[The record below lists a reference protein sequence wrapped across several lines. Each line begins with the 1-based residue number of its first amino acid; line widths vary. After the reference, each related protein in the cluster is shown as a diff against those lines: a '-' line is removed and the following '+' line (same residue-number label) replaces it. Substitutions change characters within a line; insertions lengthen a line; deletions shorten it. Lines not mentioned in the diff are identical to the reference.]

1 MTKNKIDVGVCK
13 TIDVAH
19 TKPSKFNV
27 REEPE
32 DKDSDSFI
40 ELCDSI
46 RANGLIEPIIVRSD
60 GNSGFEAIAGS
71 RRLQAM
77 KHLGISEAPAVVR
90 RDMDDNDVRIAS
102 LVENIHRRN
111 LSEED
116 RNQAIFNVYKAEDFT
131 NIQQVVTWLG
141 YARHHSEELD
151 QQNKRFGNSIAK
163 SSTKGRGEKPPDK
176 FMDLAYRIGYAFGT
190 QENYLRDLDEFKSVH
205 VRKAVKRSGI
215 KKDKKDLL
223 KHPSLAA
230 FPKIQ
235 EVLAMQIR
243 NLSYRK
249 AKNQINQVIHDLS
262 TGAIRVDKYG
272 NIIEDKTK
280 QETIESE
287 DEVKTETSAPVIDR
301 EEIIEHAEKMFE
313 LISGKKHSGIEADA
327 QEIAKSKDATDNM
340 KTLAK
345 LMIGPRELGALQT
358 YVNPLSTLLTKFV
371 KILYEAAEDQDK
383 KDDLLTP

>member
-32 DKDSDSFI
+32 DKESDSFI

-77 KHLGISEAPAVVR
+77 KHLGIKEAPAVVR

-102 LVENIHRRN
+102 LVENIHRKG
-111 LSEED
+111 LSKEEKA
-116 RNQAIFNVYKAEDFT
+116 QAISKVYK
-131 NIQQVVTWLG
+131 
-141 YARHHSEELD
+141 SEGI
-151 QQNKRFGNSIAK
+151 K
-163 SSTKGRGEKPPDK
+163 
-176 FMDLAYRIGYAFGT
+176 DLAKITSWLSYIHNHHDEIYNADFIIEGAPKEFLPLMHRIGYAPMS
-190 QENYLRDLDEFKSVH
+190 QYLLLKDLEEFKPKY
-205 VRKAVKRSGI
+205 VRRAVRQSGL
-215 KKDKKDLL
+215 KPNKKDLL
-223 KHPSLAA
+223 KHPTLAA
-230 FPKIQ
+230 YPQVQEALARKIGKRS
-235 EVLAMQIR
+235 V
-243 NLSYRK
+243 SYKK
-249 AKNQINQVIHDLS
+249 AVKIVEQTIHDLN
-262 TGAIRVDKYG
+262 TGALKVDEYG
-272 NIIEDKTK
+272 NIIEDEAK
-280 QETIESE
+280 QEKIDTGDESR
-287 DEVKTETSAPVIDR
+287 TETTAPIYDR
-301 EEIIEHAEKMFE
+301 EQIIEYAEKMFE